1 MRPQSCDMALAEG
14 KWMNDETWPALKWVF
29 AFTPLWKCAAIII
42 PLAAVAIFAHGWVE
56 WHRKRTPRWH
66 SQALVFAALLLVTA
80 TLVEGCAAAYYY
92 FRCAAIYAGRPSE
105 WLVTQ
110 KAVADFMLSRTCIRL
125 AVGIVGTSF
134 CLALA
139 LLHPNRKRNT
149 DANTASQPI
158 GGKPGSG

>member
-1 MRPQSCDMALAEG
+1 
-14 KWMNDETWPALKWVF
+14 MNDETWPALKWVF
-29 AFTPLWKCAAIII
+29 AFTPIWEYTAIII
-42 PLAAVAIFAHGWVE
+42 PLAAMALFAHGWVQ
-56 WHRKRTPRWH
+56 RRQDKTAPWH
-66 SQALVFAALLLVTA
+66 SRALLLAALFLVTA
-80 TLVEGCAAAYYY
+80 TLVEVCAAAYYY

-139 LLHPNRKRNT
+139 LLHPNRKRNI
-149 DANTASQPI
+149 DANTASQPF